1 MTNKR
6 KTSNKYKYVKYKDCK
21 DGVRRWYACLR
32 GKGRGNS
39 WAAKSERD
47 AALKIDK
54 KLIEMGKEPVNI
66 LVRK

>member
-1 MTNKR
+1 MPNKR
-6 KTSNKYKYVKYKDCK
+6 KGSKKYKYVQYQDGK
-21 DGVRRWYACLR
+21 DGVRHWYACLR
-32 GKGRGNS
+32 GSGYGNS

-66 LVRK
+66 LVRR